1 MKRIVF
7 SLCCLGAALAAPAQA
22 LRQTSPAQAAPGV
35 AQRYVDLVTASDL
48 LRDGQVGVLAVTV
61 GGDTLV
67 NHRSLN
73 RLLPASNMK
82 LISTGLALHYLGA
95 GFRYETTLAYDGT
108 VADGVL
114 KGDLYIVGGGD
125 PTLGAKDSIATPV
138 GELFASWKSL
148 LQQAGIRRI
157 EGRVVGDGRYF
168 DGPAE
173 EPSWCYGDMGTYYA
187 TGGNGLC
194 FYENVID
201 IKATPGAAVGDPV
214 TCEVLY
220 PETPWM
226 SWDFPCTTGPA
237 GTGDELYLYTTDL
250 WPVAQMR
257 GTFAIDRNPKTE
269 ECSNKFGALTC
280 AYYFY
285 KYLTANGMEV
295 SGGPADIGP
304 DGRMRED
311 LTAPFGEA
319 SGPLAPA
326 ASALTGVGKTYSP
339 ELLKI
344 IKKTNWDSD
353 NFFAE
358 TLLRTLCV
366 RERGTAD
373 YDTVR
378 VHALALLERLGM
390 DTSSGIHISDGSGLS
405 RHNYISPDAMVRF
418 LRVMLRYRCFDDFVH
433 SLAQPGKNGPYFSRL
448 RGESE
453 ALKNRIYMKSGSMNG
468 VRCYSGYVLPA
479 SGEKKD
485 IIIFSVMTNNI
496 TAPGSKVY
504 AVIDKIIALI
514 AAGSFKTAG

>member
-1 MKRIVF
+1 MKRLIL
-7 SLCCLGAALAAPAQA
+7 SLFCLGAALTASAQA
-22 LRQTSPAQAAPGV
+22 VRPVSTAQAAPGV
-35 AQRYVDLVTASDL
+35 AQRYVDLVTSSDL
-48 LRDGQVGVLAVTV
+48 FIDGQVGVLAVTV

-67 NHRSLN
+67 SHRSQN

-82 LISTGLALHYLGA
+82 LISTGMALHYLGA
-95 GFRYETTLAYDGT
+95 GFRFETTLAYDG
-108 VADGVL
+108 VVENGVL

-138 GELFASWKSL
+138 NDLFARWKEL
-148 LQQAGIRRI
+148 LEQAGIRRI
-157 EGRVVGDGRYF
+157 EGRIVGDGRYF
-168 DGPAE
+168 DGPIE
-173 EPSWCYGDMGTYYA
+173 EPSWGYEDLGTYYA

-220 PETPWM
+220 PNTPWM
-226 SWDFPCTTGPA
+226 SWDFPCKTGPA

-257 GTFAIDRNPKTE
+257 GTFAIDRKPKVE
-269 ECSNKFGALTC
+269 ECSNKFGAMTC

-285 KYLTANGMEV
+285 KYLTSNGVFV

-304 DGRMRED
+304 DGRVRED
-311 LTAPFGEA
+311 LAAPFGEP
-319 SGPLAPA
+319 SGTVAPA
-326 ASALTGVGKTYSP
+326 ASALKEVGKTYSP

-358 TLLRTLCV
+358 TLMRTLSV
-366 RERGTAD
+366 RERGTAV
-373 YDTVR
+373 YDTVQ
-378 VHALALLERLGM
+378 VNAMALLERLGM
-390 DTSSGIHISDGSGLS
+390 DTSKGIYISDGSGLS
-405 RHNYISPDAMVRF
+405 RENYISPDAMVRF

-433 SLAQPGKNGPYFSRL
+433 SLAQPGHNGPYFSRL

-453 ALKNRIYMKSGSMNG
+453 ALKDRIYMKSGSMGG
-468 VRCYSGYVLPA
+468 VRCYSGYVLPT

-485 IIIFSVMTNNI
+485 IIIFSVMTNNV
-496 TAPGSKVY
+496 TAPTPKVLQ
-504 AVIDKIIALI
+504 VMDKIIALV
-514 AAGSFKTAG
+514 ASGN

>member
-1 MKRIVF
+1 MNKILLTFILAGV
-7 SLCCLGAALAAPAQA
+7 ALTASAQA
-22 LRQTSPAQAAPGV
+22 VRPVSTALAAPGV
-35 AQRYVDLVTASDL
+35 AQRYVDLVTSSDL
-48 LRDGQVGVLAVTV
+48 LRDGQVGILAVTV

-82 LISTGLALHYLGA
+82 LISTGMALHYLGA
-95 GFRYETTLAYDGT
+95 DFRFETTLAYDGE
-108 VADGVL
+108 VVDGVL

-138 GELFASWKSL
+138 DDLFARWKEL
-148 LQQAGIRRI
+148 LQNAGIRRI
-157 EGRVVGDGRYF
+157 DGRIVGDGRYF
-168 DGPAE
+168 DGLIE
-173 EPSWCYGDMGTYYA
+173 EPSWSYGDLGTYYA

-214 TCEVLY
+214 SCEVLY
-220 PETPWM
+220 PNTPWM

-257 GTFAIDRNPKTE
+257 GSFALDRKPKVE
-269 ECSNKFGALTC
+269 ECSNKYGALTC

-285 KYLTANGMEV
+285 KYLTASGFCV
-295 SGGPADIGP
+295 SEGPADIGF
-304 DGRMRED
+304 DGRVRTD
-311 LTAPFGEA
+311 PTASFGEGT
-319 SGPLAPA
+319 GPLAPA
-326 ASALTGVGKTYSP
+326 ASQLTEVGKTYSP

-366 RERGTAD
+366 RERKTAS
-373 YDTVR
+373 YDTLR
-378 VHALALLERLGM
+378 VHALALLERLGV

-405 RHNYISPDAMVRF
+405 RENYISPDAMVRY

-433 SLAQPGKNGPYFSRL
+433 SLAQPGHNGPYFSRL

-453 ALKNRIYMKSGSMNG
+453 ALKDRIYMKSGSMGG
-468 VRCYSGYVLPA
+468 VRCYSGYVLPV

-485 IIIFSVMTNNI
+485 IIIFSVMTNNV
-496 TAPGSKVY
+496 TAPGAKVF
-504 AVIDKIIALI
+504 AAIDKIIALI
-514 AAGSFKTAG
+514 ASGN